1 MSNKINKDDLVEQGA
16 LDNLLLPLKE
26 VQTELAKTDAKL
38 VEFAKTVKTSLNFTE
53 EAKSLR
59 ELESTMT
66 VVNKAYEEKQKTQK
80 ESKATLTEIEKL
92 QEKINKVQTE
102 EAKTIAKLRQE
113 LNEKNKVLREEAK
126 LNSKSISE
134 YDKLSSR
141 LNKMRK
147 EYKELAVTNKENTKE
162 GKELLRNITDL
173 DTKLKSVDNAVGQNQ
188 RSVGKYSDAV
198 KNATGVL
205 AKFGLAMGGVAIVR
219 DALNVVKDF
228 EVANSQL
235 ASVLGVTTKETSELQ
250 KQQKE
255 LGASTS
261 FTASQVAELQTELA
275 KLGFTNKEIAD
286 STEAVLNLAK
296 ASGTDLAN
304 ASAIGGATLR
314 AFGLD
319 ASEMGRVTDVMA
331 KSFSTSALDIEKF
344 KESMKLVAPIAKA
357 AGVSLEDATAMMGT
371 LANAGISG
379 SNAGTALRRILSE
392 VATTGKPVAEAMK
405 EMAERGL
412 DLADAEDEVGKN
424 AMSALLILTEN
435 QKGTEKLSETYKDAQ
450 GSAKA
455 MADEMGNNLTGA
467 LDRLRSAWEGQILGL
482 NDTSGA
488 SNKLKDV
495 VEFLANNLG
504 AIVKVIGTLLAGFL
518 AWKTTIIA
526 TKVATTLYTSAVR
539 LMGIAM
545 SVTSKG
551 VQGANKSMQAFNA
564 TTKANPL
571 GLLITLLATAVTAFI
586 AFSDS
591 ATEAEKAQKRL
602 NDAVEEGKELA
613 KENIK
618 NEDDLASKKIKQA
631 ELVAKTRI
639 EAGEDEKK
647 VNEEL
652 KKQKI
657 DIVNSEIDAVQK
669 LIFERK
675 KQELS
680 LEIMRQSSVSSNE
693 EVAEKQRIQTE
704 KTGDFVKKENEDV
717 TKAQIEEYEKRLIAL
732 KSTLLDEKIEVKEKN
747 KEVTK
752 IEKSEQEKR
761 AHELE
766 LLRRRLEDMQDASM
780 EEEWSRRQQ
789 QLRRRYER
797 ERDAIKGQSQ
807 IEIDL
812 RIALET
818 QFLKESED
826 LTIEFRKRKISIAE
840 DYLQKEID
848 LENEQKRVKD
858 ANMNQELNEVNE
870 QFKLKTLALL
880 ESSKMADEIAK
891 EENENLI
898 QHLEE
903 QIAIRKHYGES
914 TTDLEIQLAT
924 ARRSEVATIEKSILK
939 TAQEISQAVA
949 DIYIQASDRAIE
961 SIRRQEDAHRQMHDT
976 LSKLA
981 SEGNIT
987 AEQSLAKQIELQ
999 EEAQRKAMELERK
1012 KLQIQ
1017 QAQQVSAII
1026 MNELDAGKSPAQALS
1041 SAGLF
1046 VASSQALIASL
1057 PKFKDGTENTGVG
1070 GNIDKDG
1077 GFLAVL
1083 HKKERVM
1090 SAEDNSKVS
1099 GISNPLLAD
1108 IGYQYK
1114 TGQLV
1119 QKDSAGSTMDLMV
1132 LRNELKSIKQAI
1144 ENKPEIITGFEE
1156 TMGGVFK
1163 MIIQEKKNG
1172 HTNTKIYKS

>member
-1 MSNKINKDDLVEQGA
+1 MSNKINKDDLVESGV
-16 LDNLLLPLKE
+16 LDNLLTPLKA
-26 VQTELAKTDAKL
+26 VQEELAKTDSKL

-59 ELESTMT
+59 DLESTMT

-198 KNATGVL
+198 KSATGVL

-235 ASVLGVTTKETSELQ
+235 ASVLGVTTKETAELQ

-551 VQGANKSMQAFNA
+551 VQGADRSMQAFNA

-571 GLLITLLATAVTAFI
+571 GLLITLLATAFTAFMS
-586 AFSDS
+586 FSDNVDE
-591 ATEAEKAQKRL
+591 AT
-602 NDAVEEGKELA
+602 
-613 KENIK
+613 
-618 NEDDLASKKIKQA
+618 
-631 ELVAKTRI
+631 
-639 EAGEDEKK
+639 
-647 VNEEL
+647 
-652 KKQKI
+652 
-657 DIVNSEIDAVQK
+657 
-669 LIFERK
+669 K
-675 KQELS
+675 KQEGLNS
-680 LEIMRQSSVSSNE
+680 AVEHYGEITKKKNTEDDKAFNE
-693 EVAEKQRIQTE
+693 RIKQLDIEAKQRILNGE
-704 KTGDFVKKENEDV
+704 KEISVNESIKKKKLAFLD
-717 TKAQIEEYEKRLIAL
+717 EEI
-732 KSTLLDEKIEVKEKN
+732 EKIEQLIWLEEKQQGEEIRSASNFEQINIIKKTSEAVINEHNERLKALKEYNLDETIEVKRHEEEKTA
-747 KEVTK
+747 KS
-752 IEKSEQEKR
+752 KSEQEKR

-766 LLRRRLEDMQDASM
+766 LLRRKLEDMQDANM
-780 EEEWSRRQQ
+780 DEEFSRRQQ
-789 QLRRRYER
+789 QLKRKLDR
-797 ERDAIKGQSQ
+797 ELEAIKGQSQ
-807 IEIDL
+807 VENDL
-812 RIALET
+812 R
-818 QFLKESED
+818 KELQITFERDSEQ
-826 LTIEFRKRKISIAE
+826 LYLEFRKRKLSIAE

-848 LENEQKRVKD
+848 LENEEKRVKE
-858 ANMNQELNEVNE
+858 ANMNQELSEVDKR
-870 QFKLKTLALL
+870 FKLKTLALL
-880 ESSKMADEIAK
+880 ESSKTADEIAK
-891 EENENLI
+891 EENNNLI
-898 QHLEE
+898 QNLEE

-924 ARRSEVATIEKSILK
+924 ARRSEVAEIEKSILK

-949 DIYIQASDRAIE
+949 DIYMQASDRAIE

-1026 MNELDAGKSPAQALS
+1026 MNELDAGKSPAQALA